1 MSARLHVDLIL
12 APGAVLVLPPNA
24 SRHVQV
30 LRLQP
35 GAQITLFDGRGG
47 QWQAEVLEMGRKT
60 VSARVLAHQP
70 VDCELACPVTLAPG
84 MPANERMDA
93 LVEKAT
99 ELGVALIAPL
109 VCERS
114 VLRVAGD
121 RAERKA
127 AHWQAIAVAACEQS
141 GRNQVPLVAP
151 PRNLRDWLAGLPPT
165 CPPELR
171 LLLSLSPDAA
181 PLARLLMDRPQT
193 AAHNTA
199 HNAAHNAAVTVLSGP
214 EGGLSPAEIALAESL
229 GFVPVSL
236 GDRVLRADTAPL
248 AALAVI
254 AALSALSA
262 APSAARSAARSA
274 TRSTP
279 PPAPPAPDRT
289 P

>member
-12 APGAVLVLPPNA
+12 VPGAELALPPNA

-99 ELGVALIAPL
+99 ELGVAMIAPL

-151 PRNLRDWLAGLPPT
+151 PRTLRDWLAGLPPPR
-165 CPPELR
+165 PPELR

-181 PLARLLMDRPQT
+181 PLARVLMDRP
-193 AAHNTA
+193 
-199 HNAAHNAAVTVLSGP
+199 HNAAVTVLSGP

-236 GDRVLRADTAPL
+236 GARVLRADTAPL
-248 AALAVI
+248 AALSVI
-254 AALSALSA
+254 AALSARSA
-262 APSAARSAARSA
+262 APSAPAAA
-274 TRSTP
+274 
-279 PPAPPAPDRT
+279 
-289 P
+289 

>member
-12 APGAVLVLPPNA
+12 APGAALVLPPNA

-99 ELGVALIAPL
+99 ELGVAMIAPL

-151 PRNLRDWLAGLPPT
+151 PRTLRDWLAGLPPP

-171 LLLSLSPDAA
+171 LLLSLSPEAA

-193 AAHNTA
+193 AAHD
-199 HNAAHNAAVTVLSGP
+199 AAHNAAVTVLSGP
-214 EGGLSPAEIALAESL
+214 EGGLTPAEVALAESL

-254 AALSALSA
+254 AALSV
-262 APSAARSAARSA
+262 APSAARSA

>member
-12 APGAVLVLPPNA
+12 APGAALVLPPNA

-60 VSARVLAHQP
+60 VSARVMAHQP

-99 ELGVALIAPL
+99 ELGVAMIAPL

-151 PRNLRDWLAGLPPT
+151 PRTLRDWLAGLPPP

-171 LLLSLSPDAA
+171 LLLSLSPEAA

-193 AAHNTA
+193 AAHD
-199 HNAAHNAAVTVLSGP
+199 AAHNAAVTVLSGP

-254 AALSALSA
+254 AALSV
-262 APSAARSAARSA
+262 APSAARSA